1 LVERIKYKKS
11 KREDLPK
18 VGGIL
23 DQFLIIFQ
31 EKLR

>member
-18 VGGIL
+18 IIGIL
-23 DQFLIIFQ
+23 DQILINLQ
-31 EKLR
+31 GKLR